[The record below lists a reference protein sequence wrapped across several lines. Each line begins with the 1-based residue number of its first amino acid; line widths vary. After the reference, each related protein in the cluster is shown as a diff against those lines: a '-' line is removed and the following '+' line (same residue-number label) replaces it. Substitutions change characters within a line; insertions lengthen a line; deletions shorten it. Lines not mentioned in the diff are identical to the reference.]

1 MFQRCRERKRIA
13 TIAIKKKRRENYEK
27 KGRTVTATRREFI
40 KTVGAA
46 IASSQIPP
54 QSVPID
60 ASNASAAALA
70 KPTVAAPPPG
80 GRRKVIYDQDNYG
93 PFGTDILGTLM
104 MLQAGNIDLLGITL
118 VTGDD
123 WMKQEMAFTLRLLEM
138 MHRTDVPVYPG
149 AEFPML
155 NTKEEWRLRQQLY
168 GGHRL
173 DPWMGAFHRTSGDPD
188 DVRPLPAPYDRFA
201 NIKPQTDH
209 AARFIIRTV
218 RENPGQVTIYAGG
231 PLTNL
236 ALAIALAPDI
246 VPLVPEVVFMGTGFH
261 VFTNAFN
268 VFFDPEAARKVLRA
282 PWPKFTIVTVDLSE
296 EIHEGDEFTA
306 GRKMIEEI
314 AARAQS
320 PIADLFHK
328 YAVEPLRQDPN
339 QRLFRMADEMI
350 AAQIIDPGVFSKSAQ
365 MYVDICSTPGP
376 RYGDSMF
383 WPQNWQDRPDTGKA
397 PVSPEDRRV
406 FVDSGQFYLGPPP
419 AAGLVNVLLEVD
431 HDRFKKLFVDLMTK
445 PIHPA

>member
-1 MFQRCRERKRIA
+1 M
-13 TIAIKKKRRENYEK
+13 
-27 KGRTVTATRREFI
+27 TATRREFI

-54 QSVPID
+54 NPAAMS
-60 ASNASAAALA
+60 ASAAAFPKADLM
-70 KPTVAAPPPG
+70 PPQAG
-80 GRRKVIYDQDNYG
+80 VRRKVIYDQDNSG

-104 MLQAGNIDLLGITL
+104 MLQADNIDLLGITL
-118 VTGDD
+118 VTGDA

-138 MHRTDVPVYPG
+138 MGRTEIPVYPG

-155 NTKEEWRLRQQLY
+155 NTKEEWLLRLQLY

-173 DPWMGAFHRTSGDPD
+173 DPWMGAFNRTNSGPD
-188 DVRPLPAPYDRFA
+188 EIKPLPPPYDHFA
-201 NIKPQTDH
+201 NIKAQQDH
-209 AARFIIRTV
+209 AARFIIKTV

-282 PWPKFTIVTVDLSE
+282 PWPKFSIVTVDIAE
-296 EIHEGDEFTA
+296 EIHEGDEIVP
-306 GRKMIEEI
+306 GRRMIEEI
-314 AARAQS
+314 ADRAQS
-320 PIADLFHK
+320 PISDLFQR
-328 YAVEPLRQDPN
+328 YVVEPLRHDPN
-339 QRLFRMADEMI
+339 MRFFRMADEMI
-350 AAQIIDPGVFSKSAQ
+350 AAQVIDPSVFTKSAQ

-383 WPQNWQDRPDTGKA
+383 WPMNWQDVPDSGGV

-406 FVDSGQFYLGPPP
+406 FVDSRQFYLGPPP
-419 AAGLVNVLLEVD
+419 SAGMVNVLLEVD

-445 PIHPA
+445 PIRKV